1 LFFLK
6 YFNFLLDGD
15 HIHYTFT
22 PSAIPIMKGKRL
34 AYTLV
39 EDLQVRKKMHSAARL
54 NQTILERSRDAQ
66 LVFINLPKVPRTN
79 INADYAYIEFV
90 DQLCAGIYRCI
101 LVKGGGTEVITI
113 FS

>member
-1 LFFLK
+1 MTILWIFFE
-6 YFNFLLDGD
+6 DSD

-22 PSAIPIMKGKRL
+22 ASSLESNGNRRL
-34 AYTLV
+34 PYTLV

-54 NQTILERSRDAQ
+54 NQTIVERSRDAQ
-66 LVFINLPKVPRTN
+66 LVLINLPKVPRTN

-90 DQLCAGIYRCI
+90 DQLCSEISRCI
-101 LVKGGGTEVITI
+101 LVKGGGREVITI

>member
-1 LFFLK
+1 LH
-6 YFNFLLDGD
+6 LDGD

-22 PSAIPIMKGKRL
+22 PSSKEKRL
-34 AYTLV
+34 TYTLV
-39 EDLQVRKKMHSAARL
+39 EDLQVRKKMHSAAQL
-54 NQTILERSRDAQ
+54 NQTIVERSRDAK
-66 LVFINLPKVPRTN
+66 LVLINLPKVPRTN

-101 LVKGGGTEVITI
+101 LVKGGGREVITI